1 MMCCTAV
8 DAAGDA
14 GWMKERLLWA
24 TDKLN
29 LSNADKDA
37 RLSHWHFS
45 TLPLTGLSDVGA
57 NFIPYLMGRWRASK
71 KILTASESGAVSCN
85 IAQTLVAF
93 HAHAHNPIDTFLSVI

>member
-1 MMCCTAV
+1 MCTAV

-29 LSNADKDA
+29 MNNAEKEA

-45 TLPLTGLSDVGA
+45 TLPLSGLSDVGA

-71 KILTASESGAVSCN
+71 KILTASDSGAVSSD
-85 IAQTLVAF
+85 I
-93 HAHAHNPIDTFLSVI
+93 AHAWWRLCAHHIFLLVLVLWIWW